1 MSEIIQLI
9 RESGTYAALISG
21 GSSAPALVDGQLGF
35 ATDRNNRLVLRS
47 GSSYFQAA
55 QINGVGTA
63 EAVPFLDAQL
73 QLNFDAGNFDYSGV
87 NHRLNVANIQ
97 LTTALM
103 HVGDE
108 DTKLVFGANTIDLY
122 AGGVDTLSIVAGYV
136 GIGVAA
142 ASPYALHIKNISYP
156 WDLLLLDSGT
166 DMARIGLSGGAG
178 TQNLQIIPGVGGT
191 IFRNSGGTADKI
203 WLTSSGSIGVGTNP
217 TNLLDVYNATGD
229 SVIGTRSNLSTGLS
243 MLELKNNQA
252 YVAQLFL
259 NGSGQGIY
267 GGNNSVNFFTN
278 GPGPYTWY
286 NNSTELMRLSS
297 AGLLGLGVTPTAQID
312 SLAAGAAPYLHN
324 RLVGLAHGMTALAE
338 TNVFLKIAVADTTHG
353 GAGISAYT
361 GSDITALVISA
372 VVGVTTT
379 THPAFLLLGAKKAA
393 AGPAWQV
400 LTATEVHSRW
410 DNLTNPLMTLYGNGN
425 LSNIGT
431 LTIGSIA
438 DGTGNFLTNGGSGL
452 VKSRTAAET
461 LGDIGAMPSTT
472 TSFNTNGAYNITK
485 TTILADD
492 AEAVLDTVLGLGG
505 AMSHVNGYAMI
516 SLVGGAG
523 WSGLFQVNDGTIAVS
538 ALSANAAAND
548 TDGSICLFWDG
559 SSRVIKNRSGGSHTF
574 SVIFFG
580 AITA

>member
-1 MSEIIQLI
+1 MWMQIIPPTGGFIVYNAANTIQNLMLTDGGALGLNCMAATWLDIKHAGTLNAVTDYISLI
-9 RESGTYAALISG
+9 NTVGSNCTGNLAGGTGIIFNNCLGTDANGSPELAGRIALISE
-21 GSSAPALVDGQLGF
+21 SASAH
-35 ATDRNNRLVLRS
+35 N
-47 GSSYFQAA
+47 SYLSFQ
-55 QINGVGTA
+55 
-63 EAVPFLDAQL
+63 
-73 QLNFDAGNFDYSGV
+73 
-87 NHRLNVANIQ
+87 
-97 LTTALM
+97 TAL
-103 HVGDE
+103 
-108 DTKLVFGANTIDLY
+108 
-122 AGGVDTLSIVAGYV
+122 
-136 GIGVAA
+136 
-142 ASPYALHIKNISYP
+142 
-156 WDLLLLDSGT
+156 
-166 DMARIGLSGGAG
+166 AG
-178 TQNLQIIPGVGGT
+178 T
-191 IFRNSGGTADKI
+191 
-203 WLTSSGSIGVGTNP
+203 
-217 TNLLDVYNATGD
+217 
-229 SVIGTRSNLSTGLS
+229 
-243 MLELKNNQA
+243 
-252 YVAQLFL
+252 VA
-259 NGSGQGIY
+259 
-267 GGNNSVNFFTN
+267 
-278 GPGPYTWY
+278 
-286 NNSTELMRLSS
+286 EKMRLSS

-324 RLVGLAHGMTALAE
+324 RLVGLAHGMTSLAE
-338 TNVFLKIAVADTTHG
+338 TNVFLKIAVADTTYG

-372 VVGVTTT
+372 VVGATTT

-393 AGPAWQV
+393 AGPAWQA

-492 AEAVLDTVLGLGG
+492 AEAVFDTVLGLGG